1 MTERAIVRALC
12 KVIVPGTVCLHLRTH
27 FNHYDDNNLAMYIY
41 LINHECS
48 HYTFAALGDMQRHM
62 RLARESETR
71 SQINLDNVVQSK
83 VCDSYTTPATDL
95 WLTLFTPSSRE
106 FYNSSKHSIT
116 QITLSS
122 HSFDICP
129 IKVKQFSDLQIVTRQ
144 MLRHESE
151 AHDVT
156 SRHT

>member
-1 MTERAIVRALC
+1 
-12 KVIVPGTVCLHLRTH
+12 
-27 FNHYDDNNLAMYIY
+27 
-41 LINHECS
+41 
-48 HYTFAALGDMQRHM
+48 M

-95 WLTLFTPSSRE
+95 LLTLFTPE
-106 FYNSSKHSIT
+106 NFTTAAAN
-116 QITLSS
+116 TLLASLS

-144 MLRHESE
+144 MLRHESR

-156 SRHT
+156 SRHTYLVTTRSYFYCATD